1 MALLLS
7 KVTMQRDFDEVEFIV
22 RGFPTEPDDL
32 SRCDEYQDFLDEID
46 DETSISV
53 HVDAYICGNG
63 ETIRASPDEV
73 AEISALIEAEPDFLS
88 EQCDCVGETDF
99 EIQWSPIES
108 YFNEDYEM

>member
-1 MALLLS
+1 MALLFS
-7 KVTMQRDFDEVEFIV
+7 KVMIQSDFNEVEFIV
-22 RGFPTEPDDL
+22 GGFPTEPDDL
-32 SRCDEYQDFLDEID
+32 ERCDEYQDFLDEIN

-53 HVDAYICGNG
+53 HVDAYVCGNG

-73 AEISALIEAEPDFLS
+73 AEILARTESEPGFLS
-88 EQCDCVGETDF
+88 DQCDWVGETDF

>member
-1 MALLLS
+1 MALLFS

-22 RGFPTEPDDL
+22 GGFPTEPDDL
-32 SRCDEYQDFLDEID
+32 ARCDEYQDFLEEID
-46 DETSISV
+46 DGTSISV

>member
-1 MALLLS
+1 MALLFL
-7 KVTMQRDFDEVEFIV
+7 KVTIQRDFDEVEFIV
-22 RGFPTEPDDL
+22 GGFPTEPDDL
-32 SRCDEYQDFLDEID
+32 ARCDEYQDFLDEID